1 MAGTGQYTCSMHSQ
15 IFHDLLPKSSHD
27 ELSRQNF
34 VKSFKL
40 HLATRVAPGNRML
53 YEKRLK
59 PQFEAKHGRPPAD
72 GREVRDMLAEEP
84 YYRLWSSLERTGQE
98 LMWDA
103 IIDTVERQQAELNRK
118 ARPAPGAL
126 GSVKLDPSFTA
137 PKYVTGV
144 DIHCMPGG
152 YCGETMPDDAAGGA
166 MFDRHGDIYGM
177 GNWGPMC
184 DAKGQRIIAV
194 LRERFPQ
201 LKPRRILE
209 MGCSIGHS
217 VLAYVDAYPGAEVH
231 GIDVGAPLLRYG
243 HARAELFGKA
253 VHFSQQNAEKT
264 WFPDGHFDLI
274 VSHVL
279 LHETSG
285 KAVRNIMRECRRL
298 LAPGGVMAHSELQM
312 YRQMEPYDAFMLDW
326 DTFNN
331 NEPFWSGLR
340 ALDPEALM
348 AEAGFAKEAMF
359 QTVVSRRTQ
368 WSPVY
373 AAGNDTS
380 GRSGE
385 LIFGAAK

>member
-1 MAGTGQYTCSMHSQ
+1 MHSQ
-15 IFHDLLPKSSHD
+15 IFHDLLPKPSHD
-27 ELSRQNF
+27 ELARQNF
-34 VKSFKL
+34 VKSLKL
-40 HLATRVAPGNRML
+40 HLATRVAPGNRVI
-53 YEKRLK
+53 YEQRIKPEFEKR
-59 PQFEAKHGRPPAD
+59 HGRAPQDAT
-72 GREVRDMLAEEP
+72 EVRQFLAEEP
-84 YYRLWSSLERTGQE
+84 HYRLWSALERTSQE

-103 IIDTVERQQAELNRK
+103 IIDTVERQQASLNEK
-118 ARPAPGAL
+118 ARPRPGAL
-126 GSVKLDPSFTA
+126 GSVRIDPDFM
-137 PKYVTGV
+137 PPRYVTAI

-152 YCGETMPDDAAGGA
+152 YCGESAADDAAGGA

-177 GNWGPMC
+177 GNWGPLC

-194 LRERFPQ
+194 LKERFPG
-201 LKPRRILE
+201 LKPGKILE

-217 VLAYVDAYPGAEVH
+217 LLAYADAYPGSEVH

-243 HARAELFGKA
+243 HARAELLGKA
-253 VHFSQQNAEKT
+253 AHFSLQNAEKT
-264 WFPDGHFDLI
+264 DFPDGHFDLI

-279 LHETSG
+279 LHETSST
-285 KAVRNIMRECRRL
+285 AVHNIMRECHRL

-340 ALDPEALM
+340 RLNPEALM
-348 AEAGFAKEAMF
+348 VNAGFDKATTF
-359 QTVVSRRTQ
+359 QTVVSRRSQ

-373 AAGNDTS
+373 QTGNDTS

-385 LIFGAAK
+385 LIFGAHL